1 MLLITAFAMSLK
13 VLAENHKTCEYKLD
27 MAMNRCFFWG
37 LKPRVELPLIPE
49 SSRSSGLRAAPN
61 NLDPDG

>member
-1 MLLITAFAMSLK
+1 MLLITAFAMSWE
-13 VLAENHKTCEYKLD
+13 VLVKNHKTCKYKMD

-37 LKPRVELPLIPE
+37 LKPGVGLPLAPE
-49 SSRSSGLRAAPN
+49 LFMGSGSRAAPN